1 LRCEKVLGVVTF
13 RELKALGGVTLG
25 AVTFRELKVLG
36 VVTFRELKEIG
47 VEMFVRR
54 VEGTRKL
61 RKVEIMEKPAVLLY
75 PRGGFIGQMRSRA
88 HQPFPAHEH
97 VRMTRG
103 FMSLDTR
110 RAFFVL

>member
-1 LRCEKVLGVVTF
+1 MAFGELKALGVVTF
-13 RELKALGGVTLG
+13 G
-25 AVTFRELKVLG
+25 
-36 VVTFRELKEIG
+36 ELKEIG
-47 VEMFVRR
+47 VETFVRR
-54 VEGTRKL
+54 VEGARKL

-103 FMSLDTR
+103 SL
-110 RAFFVL
+110 

>member
-1 LRCEKVLGVVTF
+1 MLGVVTF

-61 RKVEIMEKPAVLLY
+61 RKVEIMEKPAVFLY
-75 PRGGFIGQMRSRA
+75 P
-88 HQPFPAHEH
+88 
-97 VRMTRG
+97 
-103 FMSLDTR
+103 
-110 RAFFVL
+110 